1 MVDLLGHSGYLDEA
15 EDLVN
20 NMPIEPNASVWGAL
34 LGACRA
40 HGNTETGN
48 RAAECLFN
56 LEPQNAG
63 TYILMSHLYA
73 MAGRWYDLKRMKM
86 MMKERRVNKQ
96 AGCSWIEIKNS
107 VHTFV
112 AGDKSHPLT
121 EKIYAMLDRVMVQ
134 IKQLGFSTQT
144 SKMV

>member
-1 MVDLLGHSGYLDEA
+1 MLVFGELCLEPA
-15 EDLVN
+15 ELMETWRQEIVLQ
-20 NMPIEPNASVWGAL
+20 NAF
-34 LGACRA
+34 
-40 HGNTETGN
+40 
-48 RAAECLFN
+48 FN

-73 MAGRWYDLKRMKM
+73 MAGRWDDLKRMKM

-121 EKIYAMLDRVMVQ
+121 ENIYAMLDRVMVQ